1 MTHKRWLCLI
11 LATVMLF
18 GLLLS
23 GCKPGGSES
32 EGSTLEKVTG
42 EWALP
47 EMDQLVG
54 LSLIHI

>member
-11 LATVMLF
+11 LAVVMLF

-32 EGSTLEKVTG
+32 GGSTPEKVTG
-42 EWALP
+42 E
-47 EMDQLVG
+47 
-54 LSLIHI
+54 